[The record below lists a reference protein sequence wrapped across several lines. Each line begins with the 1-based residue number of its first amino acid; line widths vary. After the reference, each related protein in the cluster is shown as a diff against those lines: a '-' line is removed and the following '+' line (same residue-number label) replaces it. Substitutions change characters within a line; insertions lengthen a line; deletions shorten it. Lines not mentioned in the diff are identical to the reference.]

1 MRTQK
6 EIKTIADGIYSSAMD
21 SLVQLESN
29 QKATVKGIAKKKNE
43 EVTAIVSQIVS
54 SVETVIKGTY
64 YEGTGLPAF
73 ISKISL
79 ESDESSRTL
88 CISIRSKLK
97 AACKFVRERAIA
109 ISDNLIEDIATFY
122 IDSLFEMFYLDEAH
136 NNVTALNE
144 MIANLVAENEIPYS
158 VVFTVSDTAKTIIGS
173 ISDTCLEIN
182 ASISE
187 AHDLS
192 SLGLFYSG
200 SEYND
205 MVAAEATKKLV
216 DELKAVQTPVQFL
229 KSNNDLIKKLT
240 GVSTKKRANKL
251 IREIHH
257 RKAENLGSVKQ
268 GVGYYNA
275 EVEVAGETVE
285 IFALIEKAEDGTKT
299 VVLSPFN
306 VKTLEKVDFDVLA
319 AV

>member
-1 MRTQK
+1 MK
-6 EIKTIADGIYSSAMD
+6 FIGIIPARYASAMD

-29 QKATVKGIAKKKNE
+29 QKATVKGVAKKKNE
-43 EVTAIVSQIVS
+43 DVVTVASQLVT
-54 SVETVIKGTY
+54 SVETIIKGIFF
-64 YEGTGLPAF
+64 EGVGLPAF

-79 ESDESSRTL
+79 ESDENSRTL
-88 CISIRSKLK
+88 NISIRSKLK
-97 AACKFVRERAIA
+97 SAYKFVRERAIA

-122 IDSLFEMFYLDEAH
+122 IDALFEMFYLDEAH
-136 NNVTALNE
+136 ANVTALNE
-144 MIANLVAENEIPYS
+144 KIANLVAENEVPYS
-158 VVFTVSDTAKTIIGS
+158 VVFVVSDTAKTIVNS
-173 ISDTCLEIN
+173 ISDTCLELN

-192 SLGLFYSG
+192 SLGLFFEG

-205 MVAAEATKKLV
+205 MVAAEAAKKLV

-257 RKAENLGSVKQ
+257 RKAENLGTVKQ

-275 EVEVAGETVE
+275 EVEVAGETIE

-306 VKTLEKVDFDVLA
+306 VKTLEKVDYDVLA
-319 AV
+319 AI

>member
-1 MRTQK
+1 MRTQN
-6 EIKTIADGIYSSAMD
+6 EIKTIANGIYANAMEA
-21 SLVQLESN
+21 LVKLESN
-29 QKATVKGIAKKKNE
+29 QKATVKGIAKKKTE
-43 EVTAIVSQIVS
+43 DATAIVSQIIS
-54 SVETVIKGTY
+54 GVETIIKGTFF
-64 YEGTGLPAF
+64 EGVSLPAF
-73 ISKISL
+73 ISKVSVETDGDARVINISL
-79 ESDESSRTL
+79 
-88 CISIRSKLK
+88 RSKLK
-97 AACKFVRERAIA
+97 AAYKFSRVRTVAL
-109 ISDNLIEDIATFY
+109 SDNIIEDIATFY
-122 IDSLFEMFYLDEAH
+122 IDALFEMFYLDEAH
-136 NNVTALNE
+136 TNVTALNDK
-144 MIANLVAENEIPYS
+144 IATLVAENEIPYS
-158 VVFTVSDTAKTIIGS
+158 VVFVVSDAAQTIVSS
-173 ISDTCLEIN
+173 ISDTRLELN

-187 AHDLS
+187 AHDIS
-192 SLGLFYSG
+192 SLGLFFEG

-205 MVAAEATKKLV
+205 MVAETATKKLV

-275 EVEVAGETVE
+275 EVEIAGETVE
-285 IFALIEKAEDGTKT
+285 IFALVEKAEDGTKT

-306 VKTLEKVDFDVLA
+306 VKTLEKIDFDVLA

>member
-6 EIKTIADGIYSSAMD
+6 EIKTIANGIYASAMD

-29 QKATVKGIAKKKNE
+29 QEAAIKGIAKKSNE
-43 EVTAIVSQIVS
+43 EVTATISKLAS
-54 SVETVIKGTY
+54 SVETIIKGTY
-64 YEGTGLPAF
+64 FDGIGLPAF
-73 ISKISL
+73 ISKLSL
-79 ESDESSRTL
+79 ESDAGVRTL
-88 CISIRSKLK
+88 NISIRSKLK
-97 AACKFVRERAIA
+97 AAYKFIRERAIA
-109 ISDNLIEDIATFY
+109 ISDNIIEDIATFY
-122 IDSLFEMFYLDEAH
+122 IDALFEMFYLDAAH
-136 NNVTALNE
+136 CNVMALNE
-144 MIANLVAENEIPYS
+144 KIATLVAENEIPYS
-158 VVFTVSDTAKTIIGS
+158 VVFVVSDTAKTIVSS
-173 ISDTCLEIN
+173 ISDTCLELN

-192 SLGLFYSG
+192 SLGLFFEG

-205 MVAAEATKKLV
+205 MVAAESAKKLV

-257 RKAENLGSVKQ
+257 RKAENLASVKQ

-275 EVEVAGETVE
+275 EVEIAGEKVE
-285 IFALIEKAEDGTKT
+285 IFALVEKAEDGTKT

-306 VKTLEKVDFDVLA
+306 IKTLEKVDFDVLA
-319 AV
+319 VI